1 VAKERRLGRGLEALL
16 GRVAPPPSEENA
28 PVVPS
33 PPPQD
38 ISSDAP
44 PARPATSE
52 GPFQASPDPA
62 EPQPHLR
69 FDQAH
74 SLEDIGHAQPPVVD
88 QAPPMQT
95 VAESLPLEP
104 SDRPVESSDPA
115 ELHQSTAPIE
125 PIAMPNEDHL
135 DVQPAS
141 NPTRLGIAQIDSNP
155 YQPRQDFNEA
165 ELDSL
170 GESLLSHG
178 LLQPV
183 AVRKVDDRY
192 QIVAGERRYRAAI
205 KVGWTD
211 VPVQVTEADDRQM
224 AEMAL
229 VENIQRKDLN
239 PLEKASSFQ
248 RYLEQYGC
256 TQEDLAS
263 RLNMDRSTVS
273 NIIRL
278 LELPETVK
286 DALRH
291 SKITQGHARALLP
304 LGDER
309 EQVGFCRRIQTES
322 LSVRNTEAMVQE
334 AIQAADDESLHVIG
348 RDGVASRT
356 PRSPNEHI
364 AAMEQEFRLAL
375 GTKVKITHNAR
386 GRGKLVIQFS
396 SHEEFERLK
405 SQVCGPS
412 EHDLHEQVG

>member
-16 GRVAPPPSEENA
+16 GRVAPKPDVEAPPVN
-28 PVVPS
+28 PVS
-33 PPPQD
+33 PPQD
-38 ISSDAP
+38 SRQDAP
-44 PARPATSE
+44 PHRPATSE
-52 GPFQASPDPA
+52 PPFPS
-62 EPQPHLR
+62 QPEAADAHQHLR

-74 SLEDIGHAQPPVVD
+74 SLEEIRHAYTPNTEGDPPNLAATENV
-88 QAPPMQT
+88 PPPPTPVT
-95 VAESLPLEP
+95 VEPAE
-104 SDRPVESSDPA
+104 PVETVETGGTSDTPPA
-115 ELHQSTAPIE
+115 
-125 PIAMPNEDHL
+125 
-135 DVQPAS
+135 
-141 NPTRLGIAQIDSNP
+141 NPTRLSIAQIDSNP

-165 ELDSL
+165 ELESL
-170 GESLLSHG
+170 GQSLLNHG

-183 AVRKVDDRY
+183 AVRKVGDRY

-239 PLEKASSFQ
+239 PLEKAVSFQ
-248 RYLEQYGC
+248 RYLEQYGS
-256 TQEDLAS
+256 TQEELAS
-263 RLNMDRSTVS
+263 RLNMDRSTVA
-273 NIIRL
+273 NLIRL
-278 LELPETVK
+278 LELPEPVK
-286 DALRH
+286 DAVRQ

-309 EQVGFCRRIQTES
+309 EQIEFSRRIQADS

-334 AIQAADDESLHVIG
+334 AIQAADAEPLNVIG
-348 RDGVASRT
+348 RDGIASRT
-356 PRSPNEHI
+356 QRTSNEHI
-364 AAMEQEFRLAL
+364 AALEQELRLAL

-386 GRGKLVIQFS
+386 GRGKLVIHFA

-412 EHDLHEQVG
+412 EHDLHGQVG

>member
-1 VAKERRLGRGLEALL
+1 MAKERRLGRGLEALL
-16 GRVAPPPSEENA
+16 GRVAPKPSDEAPPVA
-28 PVVPS
+28 WV
-33 PPPQD
+33 PPQD
-38 ISSDAP
+38 SRQDAP
-44 PARPATSE
+44 PHRPATSE
-52 GPFQASPDPA
+52 PPFPTQPKTA
-62 EPQPHLR
+62 ETHQHLR

-74 SLEDIGHAQPPVVD
+74 SLEEIGHTQAEGQD
-88 QAPPMQT
+88 QAPPT
-95 VAESLPLEP
+95 PAATESVPP
-104 SDRPVESSDPA
+104 APRP
-115 ELHQSTAPIE
+115 
-125 PIAMPNEDHL
+125 
-135 DVQPAS
+135 QPAGPS
-141 NPTRLGIAQIDSNP
+141 EPVGTTEAGASNGLPPANPTRLGIAQIDSNP

-165 ELDSL
+165 ELESL
-170 GESLLSHG
+170 GESLLNHG

-239 PLEKASSFQ
+239 PLEKAASFQ

-263 RLNMDRSTVS
+263 RLNIDRSTVA

-278 LELPETVK
+278 LELPEPVK
-286 DALRH
+286 DAVRQ

-309 EQVGFCRRIQTES
+309 EQIEFCRRIQTES

-334 AIQAADDESLHVIG
+334 AIQAADAEPLNVIG
-348 RDGVASRT
+348 RDGITSRT
-356 PRSPNEHI
+356 QRTSNEHI
-364 AAMEQEFRLAL
+364 AALEQEFRLAL

-386 GRGKLVIQFS
+386 GRGKLVIHFT
-396 SHEEFERLK
+396 SHEEFGRLK
-405 SQVCGPS
+405 SQVCGPN
-412 EHDLHEQVG
+412 ENDLHGQVG

>member
-1 VAKERRLGRGLEALL
+1 MAKERRLGRGLEALL
-16 GRVAPPPSEENA
+16 GRVAPKPSDEAPPVA
-28 PVVPS
+28 PVPT
-33 PPPQD
+33 PQD
-38 ISSDAP
+38 SRQDAP
-44 PARPATSE
+44 PHRTGTSE
-52 GPFQASPDPA
+52 PPFP
-62 EPQPHLR
+62 PQPEAADTHQRLR

-74 SLEDIGHAQPPVVD
+74 SLEEIGHAPAQSEGE
-88 QAPPMQT
+88 APPT
-95 VAESLPLEP
+95 PAATESVPAAP
-104 SDRPVESSDPA
+104 PA
-115 ELHQSTAPIE
+115 EPAEPIE
-125 PIAMPNEDHL
+125 PVGTTEVDASNSLP
-135 DVQPAS
+135 PA

-155 YQPRQDFNEA
+155 YQPRHDFNEA

-192 QIVAGERRYRAAI
+192 QIVAGERRYRAAVR
-205 KVGWTD
+205 VGWTE
-211 VPVQVTEADDRQM
+211 VPVQVTDADDRQM

-239 PLEKASSFQ
+239 PLEKAVSFQ

-256 TQEDLAS
+256 TQEELAS
-263 RLNMDRSTVS
+263 RLNMDRSTVA
-273 NIIRL
+273 NLIRL
-278 LELPETVK
+278 LELPEPVK
-286 DALRH
+286 DAVRQ

-309 EQVGFCRRIQTES
+309 EQIEFCRRIQADS

-334 AIQAADDESLHVIG
+334 AIQAADAEPLNVIG
-348 RDGVASRT
+348 RDGTTSRT
-356 PRSPNEHI
+356 QRASNEHI
-364 AAMEQEFRLAL
+364 AALEQEFRLAL

-386 GRGKLVIQFS
+386 GRGKLVIHFT

-405 SQVCGPS
+405 SQVCGPG